1 MANQSFSDQMG
12 HTLSLG
18 KSPPQRIISL
28 VPSQTELLASLGL
41 DQEVIG
47 ITKFC
52 IHPPH
57 WLKQKKIV
65 GGTKNVNTKIIA
77 SLSPDLI
84 IGNKE
89 ENDRDAIEELRKNYP
104 VWISDITTLPQAL
117 SMIAALG
124 DLMNRQKEALQIVHR
139 IDSVFKTIKKFE
151 GQSVLYLI
159 WKAPWMAAAK
169 DTFIDAMLSALGLKN
184 ALQFTSRYPSLTSD
198 EIRHLN
204 PQYIFLS
211 SEPFPFKEK
220 HVEELHKVVPASK
233 IILVDGE
240 MFSWYGSRLLHA
252 ASYFNTLALS

>member
-1 MANQSFSDQMG
+1 MG
-12 HTLSLG
+12 NTVSIE
-18 KSPPQRIISL
+18 SPPPQRIISL

-41 DQEVIG
+41 DKEVIG

-57 WLKQKKIV
+57 WLKQKTVI
-65 GGTKNVNTKIIA
+65 GGTKKLDVQVIA

-89 ENDRDAIEELRKNYP
+89 ENDRETIEQLQKIYP
-104 VWISDITTLPQAL
+104 VWMSDITNIPQAF

-124 DLMNRQKEALQIVHR
+124 DITHRRQEAQKI
-139 IDSVFKTIKKFE
+139 IDAINVDFTTIKKFH

-159 WKAPWMAAAK
+159 WRAPWMAAAQN
-169 DTFIDAMLSALGLKN
+169 TFIDSLISALGLKN
-184 ALQFTSRYPSLTSD
+184 ALTYRNRYPVLTLE
-198 EIRHLN
+198 EIRRLN

-220 HVEELHKVVPASK
+220 HVKELNKVVPASK

-240 MFSWYGSRLLHA
+240 MFSWYGSRLMYA
-252 ASYFNTLALS
+252 VNYFNTLPLSGN